1 MIYLAVQNGAK
12 HVGFMDLLTGT
23 KNHFHVVMVT
33 QSAGMVEVHST
44 QLLQTEEI
52 IKDMKNDT

>member
-1 MIYLAVQNGAK
+1 MIYLAVQNGTK
-12 HVGFMDLLTGT
+12 HVGFIDLLTGT

-33 QSAGMVEVHST
+33 QSAGMVEVYST
-44 QLLQTEEI
+44 QLLHTEET

>member
-1 MIYLAVQNGAK
+1 MIYLAVQNGAE

-33 QSAGMVEVHST
+33 LSAGMVEVHNT
-44 QLLQTEEI
+44 QLLHTEEI
-52 IKDMKNDT
+52 IKDMKNDI